1 MQPRTLLNTAD
12 RADAGFCG
20 YPGPVCPHAD
30 GEGFILT
37 QEADG
42 WMTLTGPEGSVQ
54 LPPRAAVQVARA
66 MLGVRAAR
74 KVAA

>member
-1 MQPRTLLNTAD
+1 MQPRTLLSTAD

-20 YPGPVCPHAD
+20 YSAPCDPHED

-42 WMTLTGPEGSVQ
+42 WFTLVGADGAVQ
-54 LPPRAAVQVARA
+54 LPPAAAVQVARA
-66 MLGVRAAR
+66 MLGVRSGRRIAA
-74 KVAA
+74 

>member
-20 YPGPVCPHAD
+20 YDRPVCPHED

-42 WMTLTGPEGSVQ
+42 WFTLTGPDGSVQ
-54 LPPRAAVQVARA
+54 LPPAAAVQVARA